1 MTPNQKVRLD
11 FSATMAYQYSKSPA
25 LSTFDPFKY
34 AYFANP
40 YEKPYNAD
48 GSYCT
53 DETYYTLGKYNYE
66 KQVERK
72 CPTVVIILCGK

>member
-11 FSATMAYQYSKSPA
+11 LVHQCLIKIPSLA
-25 LSTFDPFKY
+25 LSTFDPFQY

-40 YEKPYNAD
+40 YEKPYNTD

-53 DETYYTLGKYNYE
+53 DETYYTLGK
-66 KQVERK
+66 
-72 CPTVVIILCGK
+72 